1 MRTRSSLAAV
11 LVLALAACGGGG
23 GGGGTAPGPV
33 PTPVPPAARAVAS
46 GTVIDAASGDPLPGT
61 LVALEPYVTGASP
74 VTSTTAAADGS
85 FVTPPVAAGRY
96 LLVVGADNPTDAR
109 SSFHLT
115 VTLAAGGNALSAP
128 TPQPAPNVSYT
139 AAQLSGA
146 FRLAALSA
154 DESACLAGANA
165 GRRQLGLRPLISDE
179 LLLEDARAVLQ
190 EEAAQSTDTPTPL
203 FANPPAAQYVFSGLN
218 AAMHTEQDFQQCAV
232 WTGPAYSYDPN
243 QPPYPQASSAAE
255 IWYGA
260 AFAPAPAGDP
270 HHSYG
275 AQLWLPDPR
284 S

>member
-1 MRTRSSLAAV
+1 MRTRSSLAAPLA

-23 GGGGTAPGPV
+23 GGAAGSGPLPTPGPG
-33 PTPVPPAARAVAS
+33 ARAVAS
-46 GTVIDAASGDPLPGT
+46 GTVIDSASGAPLPGT
-61 LVALEPYVTGASP
+61 LVALEPFVLGASP
-74 VTSTTAAADGS
+74 VTTTTAGADGS
-85 FVTPPVAAGRY
+85 FTTPPVSAGRY

-109 SSFHLT
+109 SSFHLA
-115 VTLAAGGNALSAP
+115 VTLAAGSNALSAP
-128 TPQPAPNVSYT
+128 TPQAAPDVSYT
-139 AAQLSGA
+139 PAQLSGA

-165 GRRQLGLRPLISDE
+165 GRRQLGLRPLVSDE

-203 FANPPAAQYVFSGLN
+203 FAHPPAAQYVFSGLN
-218 AAMHTEQDFQQCAV
+218 APMHTEQDFQQCAI
-232 WTGPAYSYDPN
+232 WTGPGYSYDPN
-243 QPPYPQASSAAE
+243 QPPYPQASNAAE

-260 AFAPAPAGDP
+260 AFAPARAGDP
-270 HHSYG
+270 HTSYG

>member
-1 MRTRSSLAAV
+1 M
-11 LVLALAACGGGG
+11 
-23 GGGGTAPGPV
+23 APGPV
-33 PTPVPPAARAVAS
+33 STPVPPAARAVAS

-61 LVALEPYVTGASP
+61 LVALEPYVVGASP

-85 FVTPPVAAGRY
+85 FTTPPVAAGRY

-128 TPQPAPNVSYT
+128 TPQPAPNASYT

-165 GRRQLGLRPLISDE
+165 GRRQLGLRPLVSDE

-203 FANPPAAQYVFSGLN
+203 FANPPNAQYVFSGLN

-243 QPPYPQASSAAE
+243 QPPYKQASDAGE

-260 AFAPAPAGDP
+260 AFAPARAGDP
-270 HHSYG
+270 HTSYG